1 MKWQDL
7 TSPRFAEAVT
17 KSDGVCIV
25 PMGVVER
32 HGAHLPL
39 GTDYL
44 TANTIAERAAA
55 IEPAVVFPPYYFGQI
70 HEARHQPG
78 TIAIRCELML
88 QLLENVC
95 EEISRNGLKKIVLF
109 NGHGGNCGSLRH
121 FVLSALDRPRD
132 YALYL
137 IDLQAYLPHQ
147 DPTWKALSEG
157 RSDRHAGILETSVML
172 AAHPELVR
180 LDEMSP
186 PPRPLG
192 RLEHLG
198 SVGTSASWY
207 ADFPDH
213 YAGDATPAT
222 AEKGRYAIDY
232 MVRQVTQHLVNIKKD
247 TATPALLKEFYARS
261 PKPVG

>member
-17 KSDGVCIV
+17 QTGGVCIV
-25 PMGVVER
+25 PIGVVER

-44 TANTIAERAAA
+44 SANTIAERAAA

-88 QLLENVC
+88 ELLENVC

-109 NGHGGNCGSLRH
+109 NGHGGNCSSLGH
-121 FVLSALDRPRD
+121 FVLGALDRPRD
-132 YALYL
+132 YAVYL
-137 IDLQAYLPHQ
+137 IDLKAYLPGQ
-147 DPTWKALSEG
+147 DPTWKTLTEG
-157 RSDRHAGILETSVML
+157 QRDGHAGVLETSVML
-172 AAHPELVR
+172 EAYPDLVR
-180 LDEMSP
+180 MAEMSAP
-186 PPRPLG
+186 GRPQG
-192 RLEHLG
+192 RLDHLG
-198 SVGTSASWY
+198 SVGTSVSWY
-207 ADFPDH
+207 ANFPDH
-213 YAGDATPAT
+213 YAGDGTTAT

-232 MVRQVTQHLVNIKKD
+232 MVRQVAQHLANIKKD
-247 TATPALLKEFYARS
+247 TTTPALLKEFYARS